1 MGESGK
7 KKHDF
12 PRCKKTHPDKKA
24 EVGYGLFQFCCG
36 HARSGRHSH
45 AVRAEHEGHTLC
57 QIGREQRVDV
67 VVERRVR
74 YGGER
79 HLAVVC
85 QCLNALVV
93 DVITEFPLLTEER
106 FALHRADIQA
116 F

>member
-1 MGESGK
+1 MIFHSARK
-7 KKHDF
+7 
-12 PRCKKTHPDKKA
+12 PTPTKKA

-36 HARSGRHSH
+36 HAHGGRHAH
-45 AVRAEHEGHTLC
+45 AVRAEHKRHTLS
-57 QIGREQRVDV
+57 QVGREQGVDV

-74 YGGER
+74 YVGER

-106 FALHRADIQA
+106 FALHRADIHA